1 MLQINFLMVKF
12 QVKIENVVA
21 FAVLNRKIS
30 LNKLVEK
37 MNNTEYNPKRFPG
50 LVYRISNPKASA
62 LIFSSGKIVCTGTKT
77 TEMAREATIKV
88 VGDIRKAG
96 IPMPKKFPIIIEN
109 IVASTKIEAK
119 PKLMLEDM
127 AIQMDEVEYDPER
140 FPGLVYR
147 MKDPRIVFLLFGS
160 GKIICAGGR
169 NIEDIHKALG
179 KLKKRLEGMGLKVIP
194 AIS

>member
-1 MLQINFLMVKF
+1 MVKF

-37 MNNTEYNPKRFPG
+37 MNNTEYNPERFPG
-50 LVYRISNPKASA
+50 LVYRISNPRASA
-62 LIFSSGKIVCTGTKT
+62 LIFSTGKIVCTGTKT
-77 TEMAREATIKV
+77 TEMAKEATNKV
-88 VGDIRKAG
+88 VDDIRKAG
-96 IPMPKKFPIIIEN
+96 IPMPKKFTIIIEN

-147 MKDPRIVFLLFGS
+147 MRNPRIVFLLFGS